1 MTKQKIE
8 NHTYVGFHN
17 AVMANDGEKF
27 ISFSHTN
34 KMFAKEQCEKLLLK
48 YFHDI
53 SRGCTLY
60 SLDHYNG
67 VVAYVGIKYSA
78 PKYKRNM
85 ATKEN
90 RISN

>member
-17 AVMANDGEKF
+17 GVMANEGNNF

-34 KMFAKEQCEKLLLK
+34 KMFAKKECEKLLLK

-53 SRGCTLY
+53 SKGCTLY
-60 SLDHYNG
+60 SLDQYNG
-67 VVAYVGIKYSA
+67 VVAYTGIKFS
-78 PKYKRNM
+78 
-85 ATKEN
+85 T
-90 RISN
+90 

>member
-1 MTKQKIE
+1 MKKQKIE
-8 NHTYVGFHN
+8 NHKYIGFHN
-17 AVMANDGEKF
+17 GVMANEGNNF

-60 SLDHYNG
+60 NLDHYNG
-67 VVAYVGIKYSA
+67 VVAYVGIKFSTI
-78 PKYKRNM
+78 R
-85 ATKEN
+85 
-90 RISN
+90 